1 MTTKMSKYYFVDE
14 PNKLYTLKQICKI
27 CDSLAKT
34 EDKNNK
40 GYKWIDFVNPI
51 SEAQIS
57 FDVSIEEV
65 SDDSN

>member
-1 MTTKMSKYYFVDE
+1 MSKYYFVDE

-27 CDSLAKT
+27 FDSLAET

-51 SEAQIS
+51 DEAQIS
-57 FDVSIEEV
+57 FDVSIGKEE
-65 SDDSN
+65 SK